1 MIAKMNQIPSHLHQ
15 SWPHEALQTE
25 RREKFLHCDAFY
37 KRKCP
42 RVWLKITFKRWP
54 HLAFFLSLSR
64 FSLLSTDSHLRFQ
77 SRTFLNYCT
86 LSRAQAA
93 PRSSRVGQ
101 LTPAPASLRSAQRCR
116 VQWIMQQPDKFC
128 SLNIEMRGAKQTYT
142 STYVSSLL
150 FSRSGRYVFCL
161 KHNFLCLGMVCLGL
175 WPESHT
181 YCRSFLVSFHLP
193 LYNHTSL
200 GRKAKHMED
209 AICDIMEER
218 PKED

>member
-54 HLAFFLSLSR
+54 HLAFFLSSVLPCCQVTHTSA
-64 FSLLSTDSHLRFQ
+64 
-77 SRTFLNYCT
+77 
-86 LSRAQAA
+86 SRAGLFSTIVHWAGPRPRLA
-93 PRSSRVGQ
+93 PRVSVSSLRPRQ
-101 LTPAPASLRSAQRCR
+101 PSLRSAQRCR

-218 PKED
+218 HKED